1 MIKKSA
7 MIVVFY
13 KRDIFMS
20 GIMDMITQQ
29 MGSSM
34 MQEMTKKIGG
44 DNEGVKRAAAVAL
57 PMILAAIK
65 RNASS
70 KKGAEDLAGA
80 LDRNHSDGG
89 ILENLGGLL
98 GGSSM
103 QDGGKILGHVFGNK
117 QSNVQQQLGR
127 ATGLGGQGAGDLMSM
142 LAPMVMGALGKAKKQ
157 NNIGVGGL
165 QDLLRQE
172 QKTIQRRQPKQMGM
186 IEGMLDSDG
195 DGDVDMADILKKG
208 SGLLSG
214 FFK

>member
-1 MIKKSA
+1 
-7 MIVVFY
+7 
-13 KRDIFMS
+13 MS

-34 MQEMTKKIGG
+34 MEQMAQKIGG
-44 DNEGVKRAAAVAL
+44 DNENVKRAAAVAV

-70 KKGAEDLAGA
+70 KQGAEDLAGA

-89 ILENLGGLL
+89 VLGNLGNLL
-98 GGSSM
+98 GSSSM
-103 QDGGKILGHVFGNK
+103 KDGGKILGHVFGNK
-117 QSNVQQQLGR
+117 QSNVQQQLGK

-142 LAPMVMGALGKAKKQ
+142 LAPMVMGALGSAKKQ
-157 NNIGVGGL
+157 NNMGVESL
-165 QDLLRQE
+165 QDLLKKE
-172 QKTIQRRQPKQMGM
+172 QNNIQKRQPKQMGV

-195 DGDVDMADILKKG
+195 DGDVDMSDILKKG
-208 SGLLSG
+208 GGLLSG

>member
-1 MIKKSA
+1 
-7 MIVVFY
+7 
-13 KRDIFMS
+13 
-20 GIMDMITQQ
+20 MITKQ

-34 MQEMTKKIGG
+34 MEQMAQKLGG
-44 DNEGVKRAAAVAL
+44 DNDGVKRAAAVAV

-70 KKGAEDLAGA
+70 KQGAEALAGA
-80 LDRNHSDGG
+80 LEKKHSDGG
-89 ILENLGGLL
+89 ILGNLGNLL
-98 GGSSM
+98 GGDSM

-117 QSNVQQQLGR
+117 QSNVQQQLGK

-142 LAPMVMGALGKAKKQ
+142 LAPMVMGALGSAKKQ
-157 NNIGVGGL
+157 NNMSIEGL

-172 QKTIQRRQPKQMGM
+172 QKTIQKRQPKQMGV

-195 DGDVDMADILKKG
+195 DGDVDMSDILKKG
-208 SGLLSG
+208 GGLLSG

>member
-1 MIKKSA
+1 
-7 MIVVFY
+7 
-13 KRDIFMS
+13 MS

-34 MQEMTKKIGG
+34 MQQMTQKLGG
-44 DNEGVKRAAAVAL
+44 DNDGVKRAAAVAV

-70 KKGAEDLAGA
+70 KQGAEALAGA
-80 LDRNHSDGG
+80 LDKKHSDGG
-89 ILENLGGLL
+89 ILGNLGSLL

-103 QDGGKILGHVFGNK
+103 KDGGKILGHVFGNK

-142 LAPMVMGALGKAKKQ
+142 LAPMVMGALGKTKQQ

-172 QKTIQRRQPKQMGM
+172 QQTIQKRQPKQMGM

-195 DGDVDMADILKKG
+195 DGDVDMSDILKKG
-208 SGLLSG
+208 GGLLSG